1 MPTFKKDKGFKLP
14 GFSGFKFTADNPGW
28 GERDDKDE
36 FGDRPPHAPRRK
48 TKKHER
54 AKARIEK
61 VNRKQRNV
69 DIGQTGGKQSLAN
82 KLVGGQFGKAKGA
95 GHGQEY
101 KMGLADMRLFGG
113 AGKKHLR
120 NQGLALEGDH
130 EKHIKKNRRKRDRLK
145 KKGKVD
151 SWGDRV

>member
-1 MPTFKKDKGFKLP
+1 MAFKMNRSAFNFGVNKP
-14 GFSGFKFTADNPGW
+14 
-28 GERDDKDE
+28 GERA
-36 FGDRPPHAPRRK
+36 GGRAS
-48 TKKHER
+48 ER
-54 AKARIEK
+54 ADEK
-61 VNRKQRNV
+61 RANV
-69 DIGQTGGKQSLAN
+69 EERRGDEGPAIKSFLGKSTEGER
-82 KLVGGQFGKAKGA
+82 VGG
-95 GHGQEY
+95 EY